1 MRRSTRARR
10 SPGNARSKR
19 LLAVVGTL
27 VVFGGVVAV
36 TQISS
41 AQDRRPNNP
50 RPASGQCVQ
59 PSPGAT
65 APNGGGSTT
74 RTWQNGRWVRNH
86 WGDGQQSVPECEDGK
101 DGTVGSGSAIACP
114 DVTAKL
120 PQVPDR
126 ARAEV
131 DRNLA
136 QLQTQIAEADRRLA
150 AEGDKGDAFI
160 RSSILQ
166 PLAAKRR
173 AVLDRI
179 TTAIDRAGPRPQGL
193 AQLAECQV
201 QPTGGTGGNT
211 GGGNTGG
218 GNTGGGNTGGG
229 NTGGGNT
236 GGGNTGGGNTGG
248 GNTGGGTAPGAGLGV
263 LANDCDESQLQ
274 PHDGFQNGNR
284 CVSTEFGEV
293 GAAANNPSLL
303 ITQFPDQVGR
313 NQAFTLRVSTRNL
326 IRDRFLAAGQ
336 GGYYVES
343 SLLNEQGLVRGHFH
357 TACRMLDSLTTPP
370 EPQEVPAFFV
380 ATEDGRGSAQPDEVT
395 IQIPGLP
402 ESGTAQCA
410 VWAGDGSHRLPM
422 MERANQ
428 TPAFDAVRI
437 EVN

>member
-10 SPGNARSKR
+10 PSGNARSKR

-27 VVFGGVVAV
+27 AVFGGVVAV

-41 AQDRRPNNP
+41 AQDRRTNKP
-50 RPASGQCVQ
+50 RPAAGQCVE

-65 APNGGGSTT
+65 APTGAGSTS

-101 DGTVGSGSAIACP
+101 DGTVGTGTAIACP
-114 DVTAKL
+114 DVASKL
-120 PQVPDR
+120 PQVPNR

-150 AEGDKGDAFI
+150 AEGNKGEAFI
-160 RSSILQ
+160 RNAILQ
-166 PLAAKRR
+166 PLAGKRR

-179 TTAIDRAGPRPQGL
+179 TTAIDRVGPRPQGL

-201 QPTGGTGGNT
+201 QPTGNTGGNNGGGST
-211 GGGNTGG
+211 PTTTPGGGNNGG
-218 GNTGGGNTGGG
+218 GNNGGGNNGGG
-229 NTGGGNT
+229 NN
-236 GGGNTGGGNTGG
+236 
-248 GNTGGGTAPGAGLGV
+248 GGGTEPGAGLGV
-263 LANDCDESQLQ
+263 LANDCDESRLQ

-303 ITQFPDQVGR
+303 ITQFPEQVGQ
-313 NQAFTLRVSTRNL
+313 NQPFTLRVSTRNL
-326 IRDRFLAAGQ
+326 VRDRFLAAGQ

-343 SLLNEQGLVRGHFH
+343 SLLNDQGLVRGHFH
-357 TACRMLDSLTTPP
+357 TACRMLDSLTAPP

-380 ATEDGRGSAQPDEVT
+380 ATEDGRGGAQPDEVT
-395 IQIPGLP
+395 IQVPGLP
-402 ESGTAQCA
+402 ESGTAQCS

-428 TPAFDAVRI
+428 TPAFDSVRI
-437 EVN
+437 DVN

>member
-10 SPGNARSKR
+10 SSGNARSKR

-27 VVFGGVVAV
+27 AVFGGVVAV

-41 AQDRRPNNP
+41 AQDRRTNKP
-50 RPASGQCVQ
+50 RPAAGQCVE

-65 APNGGGSTT
+65 APTGGGSTS

-101 DGTVGSGSAIACP
+101 DGTVGTGTAIACP
-114 DVTAKL
+114 DVAAKL

-131 DRNLA
+131 DRSLA

-150 AEGDKGDAFI
+150 AEGNKGDAFI
-160 RSSILQ
+160 RSAILQ
-166 PLAAKRR
+166 PLAGKRR

-179 TTAIDRAGPRPQGL
+179 TTAIDRVGPRPQGL

-201 QPTGGTGGNT
+201 QPTGNS
-211 GGGNTGG
+211 GGGNSGGGTTSPTTTPGGTNGG
-218 GNTGGGNTGGG
+218 GNNGGN
-229 NTGGGNT
+229 N
-236 GGGNTGGGNTGG
+236 
-248 GNTGGGTAPGAGLGV
+248 GGTAPGAGLGV
-263 LANDCDESQLQ
+263 LANDCDESRLQ

-303 ITQFPDQVGR
+303 ITQFPDQVGQ
-313 NQAFTLRVSTRNL
+313 NQPFTLRVSTRNL
-326 IRDRFLAAGQ
+326 VRDRFLAAGQ

-343 SLLNEQGLVRGHFH
+343 SLLNDQGLVRGHFH
-357 TACRMLDSLTTPP
+357 TACRMLDSLTAPP

-380 ATEDGRGSAQPDEVT
+380 ATEDGRGGAQPDEVT
-395 IQIPGLP
+395 IQVPGLP
-402 ESGTAQCA
+402 ESGTAQCS

-428 TPAFDAVRI
+428 TPAFDSVRI
-437 EVN
+437 DVN

>member
-10 SPGNARSKR
+10 PSGNARSKR

-27 VVFGGVVAV
+27 AVFGGVVAV

-41 AQDRRPNNP
+41 AQDRRTNKP
-50 RPASGQCVQ
+50 RPAAGQCVE

-65 APNGGGSTT
+65 APTGAGSTS

-101 DGTVGSGSAIACP
+101 DGTVGTGTAIACP
-114 DVTAKL
+114 DVAAKL
-120 PQVPDR
+120 PQVPNR

-150 AEGDKGDAFI
+150 AEGNKGEAFI
-160 RSSILQ
+160 RNAILQ
-166 PLAAKRR
+166 PLAGKRR

-179 TTAIDRAGPRPQGL
+179 TTAIDRVGPRPQGL

-201 QPTGGTGGNT
+201 QPTGGNNGGGST
-211 GGGNTGG
+211 PTTTPGGGNNGGGSNGG
-218 GNTGGGNTGGG
+218 GNNGGGN
-229 NTGGGNT
+229 N
-236 GGGNTGGGNTGG
+236 
-248 GNTGGGTAPGAGLGV
+248 GGGTEPGAGLGV
-263 LANDCDESQLQ
+263 LANDCDESRLQ

-303 ITQFPDQVGR
+303 ITQFPEQVGQ
-313 NQAFTLRVSTRNL
+313 NQPFTLRVSTRNL
-326 IRDRFLAAGQ
+326 VRDRFLAAGQ

-343 SLLNEQGLVRGHFH
+343 SLLNDQGLVRGHFH
-357 TACRMLDSLTTPP
+357 TACRMLDSLTAPP

-380 ATEDGRGSAQPDEVT
+380 ATEDGRGGAQPDEVT

-402 ESGTAQCA
+402 ESGTAQCS

-428 TPAFDAVRI
+428 TPAFDSVRI
-437 EVN
+437 DVN

>member
-10 SPGNARSKR
+10 SPGIARSKR

-41 AQDRRPNNP
+41 AGDRRNNKP
-50 RPASGQCVQ
+50 RPASGQCVE

-65 APNGGGSTT
+65 APSGGGSTS

-101 DGTVGSGSAIACP
+101 DGTTGPGSAIACP

-120 PQVPDR
+120 PQVPAQ

-150 AEGDKGDAFI
+150 AEGNKGEAFI
-160 RSSILQ
+160 RSAILQ
-166 PLAAKRR
+166 PLAAKRT
-173 AVLDRI
+173 ATLARI
-179 TTAIDRAGPRPQGL
+179 TTAIDRVGPRPQGL
-193 AQLAECQV
+193 AQLAQCQV
-201 QPTGGTGGNT
+201 QPTGNN
-211 GGGNTGG
+211 GGGNNGG
-218 GNTGGGNTGGG
+218 GNSGGGNNGGG
-229 NTGGGNT
+229 NSGGGNN
-236 GGGNTGGGNTGG
+236 GGGNN
-248 GNTGGGTAPGAGLGV
+248 GGGTEPGAGLGV
-263 LANDCDESQLQ
+263 LANDCDESRLE
-274 PHDGFQNGNR
+274 PHNGFQLGNR

-303 ITQFPDQVGR
+303 ITQFPGQVGR

-343 SLLNEQGLVRGHFH
+343 SLLNDQGLVRGHFH

-380 ATEDGRGSAQPDEVT
+380 ATEDGRGGAQPDEVT

>member
-10 SPGNARSKR
+10 SSGNARSKR

-27 VVFGGVVAV
+27 AVFGGVVAV

-41 AQDRRPNNP
+41 AQDRRTNKP
-50 RPASGQCVQ
+50 RPAAGQCVE

-65 APNGGGSTT
+65 APSGGGSTS

-86 WGDGQQSVPECEDGK
+86 WGDGQQSVPECEDGR
-101 DGTVGSGSAIACP
+101 DGTVGTGTAIACP
-114 DVTAKL
+114 DVAAQL
-120 PQVPDR
+120 PQVPER

-136 QLQTQIAEADRRLA
+136 QLQAQIAEADRRLA
-150 AEGDKGDAFI
+150 AEGNKGDAFI
-160 RSSILQ
+160 RNAILQ
-166 PLAAKRR
+166 PLAGKRR

-179 TTAIDRAGPRPQGL
+179 TTAIDRVGPRPQGL

-201 QPTGGTGGNT
+201 RPTGGNNGGGT
-211 GGGNTGG
+211 TSPTTTPGGGNNG
-218 GNTGGGNTGGG
+218 GNN
-229 NTGGGNT
+229 
-236 GGGNTGGGNTGG
+236 
-248 GNTGGGTAPGAGLGV
+248 GGTAPGSGLGV
-263 LANDCDESQLQ
+263 LANDCDESRLQ

-303 ITQFPDQVGR
+303 ITQFPEQVGQ
-313 NQAFTLRVSTRNL
+313 NQPFTLRVSTRNL
-326 IRDRFLAAGQ
+326 VRDRFLPAGQ

-343 SLLNEQGLVRGHFH
+343 SLLNDQGLVRGHFH
-357 TACRMLDSLTTPP
+357 TACRMLDSLTAPP

-395 IQIPGLP
+395 IQVPGLP
-402 ESGTAQCA
+402 ESGTAQCS

-428 TPAFDAVRI
+428 TPAFDSVRI
-437 EVN
+437 DVN